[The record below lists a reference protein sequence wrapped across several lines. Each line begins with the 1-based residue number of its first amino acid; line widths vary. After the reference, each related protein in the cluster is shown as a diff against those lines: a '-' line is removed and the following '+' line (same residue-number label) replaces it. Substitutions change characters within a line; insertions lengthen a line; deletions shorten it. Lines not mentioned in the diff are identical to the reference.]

1 MLPVARWGSAS
12 RAWPSRHP
20 HRLPNLCVD
29 LIDDLLFP
37 PIVPRAALGHVV
49 PHVRKWVLEIC
60 RLGLAL
66 DERRAGAVARAMD
79 GFLCRAPHR
88 DHVFPVHQDAG
99 ESIILCHE
107 AEFFKSTMFSASQ
120 FVQSGARG
128 YINDRQFVNAGELQG
143 FVAGLERSRT
153 FVPESDYHVG
163 FLLQLMRQSKA
174 RRQIEW
180 IGEEGRGRD
189 RAGQS
194 TSAGDYRRSAFI

>member
-107 AEFFKSTMFSASQ
+107 AESVSYTHLTLPTKRI
-120 FVQSGARG
+120 V
-128 YINDRQFVNAGELQG
+128 
-143 FVAGLERSRT
+143 
-153 FVPESDYHVG
+153 
-163 FLLQLMRQSKA
+163 
-174 RRQIEW
+174 
-180 IGEEGRGRD
+180 
-189 RAGQS
+189 
-194 TSAGDYRRSAFI
+194 